1 MYRESPNLSPNRAI
15 ILIRL
20 VVETALVVEDRPH
33 SGYRVPSPYGYLGL
47 WGWMRLGVRGR
58 VLVACVRGCAKRK
71 GFRTQAVHTVLVVI
85 VSYLIR
91 CRYCLKRGAVNKRPR
106 GQNFQLAVCP
116 CREALLVISKN
127 WKQGLARYMAKIRAY
142 HISGYLFP
150 GTSNGLK
157 LLAWLS

>member
-1 MYRESPNLSPNRAI
+1 VYRESPNLSPNRAI

-33 SGYRVPSPYGYLGL
+33 SAYRVPSPYGYLGL

-71 GFRTQAVHTVLVVI
+71 GFRTQAVHTVPVVI

-91 CRYCLKRGAVNKRPR
+91 CRYCLKRVSSKQTPPWPKFPIGCLPLSR
-106 GQNFQLAVCP
+106 GSSCHKQELETGIGKIYGKNP
-116 CREALLVISKN
+116 CISHL
-127 WKQGLARYMAKIRAY
+127 WI
-142 HISGYLFP
+142 P
-150 GTSNGLK
+150 
-157 LLAWLS
+157 LSWDK